1 MALVGSLRTFGAPAP
16 LTSALGRKIMLSA
29 SSIARFP
36 ATNHVLLQQLESV
49 IRQLRTLN
57 LNPAP
62 FPATLNPVE
71 FYNLAIDFGV
81 SVYAAKLLQLFESI
95 EHAIENE
102 TYLIYAQ
109 SGRAVLENVA
119 TLRYYS
125 KHVDIVAA
133 SEAWKGK
140 SLTDPILRKA
150 NDTID
155 RFLRGNRFAWDAFI
169 EGRFDELTRT
179 PHQDH
184 LAQVN
189 STTCLQKWFKES
201 PKFEPLYL
209 IFCDL
214 VHPNLGSNL
223 LTMGVR
229 DSKLVA
235 GAVGAHSTS
244 MFIIAPTLAG
254 VLGAFKTVKSG
265 VDDLAALRLYPDA
278 ASKIH

>member
-1 MALVGSLRTFGAPAP
+1 
-16 LTSALGRKIMLSA
+16 MLSD

-36 ATNHVLLQQLESV
+36 ATHHVLLHHLESV
-49 IRQLRTLN
+49 IKQLRTLN
-57 LNPAP
+57 SDPAP
-62 FPATLNPVE
+62 FPATQNPVE
-71 FYNLAIDFGV
+71 FFNSAIDFGI

-95 EHAIENE
+95 EHSIENE

-109 SGRAVLENVA
+109 SGRAILENVA

-125 KHVDIVAA
+125 KHVDIVTA
-133 SEAWKGK
+133 SEAWKNK
-140 SLTDPILRKA
+140 SLTDLLLRKA

-155 RFLRGNRFAWDAFI
+155 RFVRGNRFAWDAFI
-169 EGRFDELTRT
+169 EGRFDELTKT

-201 PKFEPLYL
+201 PKVEPLYDL
-209 IFCDL
+209 FCDL

-229 DSKLVA
+229 DNNLVA
-235 GAVGAHSTS
+235 GAVGAQSTS

-265 VDDLAALRLYPDA
+265 VQAMAALRLYPDA
-278 ASKIH
+278 LPKIH